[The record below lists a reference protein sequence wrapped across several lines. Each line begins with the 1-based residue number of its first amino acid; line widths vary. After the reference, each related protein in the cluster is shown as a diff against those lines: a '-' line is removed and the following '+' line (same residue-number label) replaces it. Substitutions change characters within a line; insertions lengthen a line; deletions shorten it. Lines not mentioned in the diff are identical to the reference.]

1 MAIGRLACPNAAA
14 WLAHFRVHAQNLES
28 GPHESL
34 DLWQGATQVTTA
46 GTFVRVHGVLAM
58 FS

>member
-1 MAIGRLACPNAAA
+1 MAIGRLACTNAAA
-14 WLAHFRVHAQNLES
+14 WLAHLRVHAQNLEW
-28 GPHESL
+28 GPHWSL
-34 DLWQGATQVTTA
+34 DLWQGATEVTAA